1 MDYLLWEE
9 KKITERRCHEQ
20 QRPAGICNGRQP
32 QVRKHNGPQKSISDF
47 NDIATAPGDLA
58 APAIAERLRSMHY
71 QLRHANTIEP
81 AVPQPGKPVRVTAY
95 AGTGVN
101 ICSAEI
107 RFTTDRSL
115 PGPESACVP
124 MRSDGVEWVP
134 FGGCVERWMGEI
146 PAAAAGTTVRY
157 RITGKTA
164 ESENAESESIEAQD
178 GQGFWFRWT
187 ADLSAGVFAYR
198 VANIHREP
206 SWLEDAV
213 IYQIFVDRFRG
224 ADGHEGQLTDAEP
237 TTKHGGKLA
246 GITASLPYLKEL
258 GVTCL
263 WLSPIA
269 PAPSYHRY
277 DAQDYFAVDPVLG
290 DIAALDAL
298 TGAAHAEGIKV
309 ILDFVP
315 SHLSVQHPAFIEAQT
330 EADSPKR
337 DWFVFYDWPNN
348 YRSFLEAVPD
358 LPSFNT
364 ESEGA
369 RRYLIESARFWMQH
383 GIDGFRL
390 DHVIGHG
397 MDFWVE
403 FQSALEETDPKV
415 VTIGEATDTPD
426 ALRRYRNQDDKRS

>member
-1 MDYLLWEE
+1 M
-9 KKITERRCHEQ
+9 
-20 QRPAGICNGRQP
+20 
-32 QVRKHNGPQKSISDF
+32 
-47 NDIATAPGDLA
+47 
-58 APAIAERLRSMHY
+58 
-71 QLRHANTIEP
+71 
-81 AVPQPGKPVRVTAY
+81 
-95 AGTGVN
+95 N
-101 ICSAEI
+101 IRSAEI

-115 PGPESACVP
+115 PGPESAYVP
-124 MRSDGVEWVP
+124 MRSDRVEWVP
-134 FGGCVERWMGEI
+134 FGGYVERWIGEV

-157 RITGKTA
+157 RITGQTA
-164 ESENAESESIEAQD
+164 ESETVEAQD

-187 ADLSAGVFAYR
+187 ADLSAKVFAYR

-224 ADGHEGQLTDAEP
+224 ADGQLTDTEP

-246 GITASLPYLKEL
+246 GITASLSYLKEL

-269 PAPSYHRY
+269 PASSYHRY
-277 DAQDYFAVDPVLG
+277 DTQDYFAVDPVLG

-298 TGAAHAEGIKV
+298 TGAAHAAGIKV

-315 SHLSVQHPAFIEAQT
+315 SHLSVQHPAFIESRT

-337 DWFVFYDWPNN
+337 DWFVFYDWPDN
-348 YRSFLEAVPD
+348 YRSFLGAVPD

-364 ESEGA
+364 QSKGA
-369 RRYLIESARFWMQH
+369 RRYLIESARFWMRH

-403 FQSALEETDPKV
+403 FQNALEETNPEV

-426 ALRRYRNQDDKRS
+426 AMRRYRNRMTSVLDFPLARALRLTFGTGEWSLAELDRFLTLHERYMKDAPLLTSFLDNHDMDRFLHTASQNRDALKMAALCLFTLPAPPVIYYGTELGMSHDHPISDSQRGGDALE